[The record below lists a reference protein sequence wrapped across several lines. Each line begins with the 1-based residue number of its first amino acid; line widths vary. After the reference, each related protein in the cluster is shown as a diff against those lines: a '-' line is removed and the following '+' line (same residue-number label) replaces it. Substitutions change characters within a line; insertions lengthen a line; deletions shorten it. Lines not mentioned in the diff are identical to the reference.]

1 MREKNKKMKNNK
13 RTAFVTGAGRGMG
26 RAHAQVLADDGY
38 FVGVT
43 DLEQSA
49 AIETA
54 EMINSTGG
62 HALGLKVDVSNRS
75 EVEIAVAKVAAWAGG
90 IDVLVSNAGLIHSN
104 ELLAETDDDFWHKT
118 FAVHVDGALFTS
130 RACLPWLEKSGSGRM
145 IFISSI
151 WGQSGIGHSY
161 AYCAA
166 KGALM
171 AFAKNAAKELG
182 PKGISVNAVAPGGV
196 HTAMTAEL
204 DEEALIKEYQDVP
217 LRRYAEPEEIAY
229 LVRYLASPEAS
240 FMTGQTLSI
249 NGGQVIG
256 GF

>member
-1 MREKNKKMKNNK
+1 MN
-13 RTAFVTGAGRGMG
+13 RTGSETRTVFITGAGRGMG
-26 RAHAQVLADDGY
+26 RAHAQVLAEAGY
-38 FVGVT
+38 NVGVT
-43 DLEQSA
+43 DLDEDLA
-49 AIETA
+49 KETA
-54 EMINSTGG
+54 EGINASGG
-62 HALGLKVDVSNRS
+62 RALALKVDVSQRR
-75 EVEIAVAKVAAWAGG
+75 EVEDAVAAVAEWAGG

-118 FAVHVDGALFTS
+118 FAVHVDGALHSS
-130 RACLPWLEKSGSGRM
+130 RACLPWLEKASAPRM

-204 DEEALIKEYQDVP
+204 DEEALAKEYLDVP
-217 LRRYAEPEEIAY
+217 LRRYAEPDEVAH
-229 LVRYLASPEAS
+229 LVKYLASPEAG

>member
-1 MREKNKKMKNNK
+1 MSETGIATNTTK
-13 RTAFVTGAGRGMG
+13 RTAFVTGAGRGIG
-26 RAHAQVLADDGY
+26 RAHAKVLAEDGY
-38 FVGVT
+38 NVGVT
-43 DLEQSA
+43 DVDESA
-49 AIETA
+49 AIQTA
-54 EMINSTGG
+54 DMINAMGG
-62 HALGLKVDVSNRS
+62 RAIGLRVDVSNRA
-75 EVEIAVAKVAAWAGG
+75 EVEKAVSAVADWAGG
-90 IDVLVSNAGLIHSN
+90 IDVLVSNAGVIHSN
-104 ELLAETDDDFWHKT
+104 EGLAETDDDFWHKT
-118 FAVHVDGALFTS
+118 FAVHVDGALHTS
-130 RACLPWLEKSGSGRM
+130 RACLPWIERSKSGRM

-204 DEEALIKEYQDVP
+204 DDEALAKEYMDVP

-229 LVRYLASPEAS
+229 LVRYLASPEAA

>member
-1 MREKNKKMKNNK
+1 MRENSKAIGTLN
-13 RTAFVTGAGRGMG
+13 RTAIITGAGNGMG
-26 RAHAQVLADDGY
+26 RAHALVLAEAGY
-38 FVGVT
+38 NVGVT
-43 DLEQSA
+43 DLEESA
-49 AIETA
+49 AKQTTQ
-54 EMINSTGG
+54 MIRDAGG
-62 HALGLKVDVSNRS
+62 SALALKVDVSQRN
-75 EVEIAVAKVAAWAGG
+75 EVEQAVDSVAEWAGG
-90 IDVLVSNAGLIHSN
+90 IDVLVSNAGVIHSN
-104 ELLAETDDDFWHKT
+104 ELLAQTDDDFWHKT
-118 FAVHVDGALFTS
+118 FAVHVDGALHTS
-130 RACLPWLEKSGSGRM
+130 RACLPWLERSGSGRM

-204 DEEALIKEYQDVP
+204 DEEALAKEYLDVP
-217 LRRYAEPEEIAY
+217 LRRYAEPEEVAY

>member
-1 MREKNKKMKNNK
+1 MSNTGKAGGADG
-13 RTAFVTGAGRGMG
+13 RTAFIAGAGRGMG
-26 RAHAQVLADDGY
+26 RAHARALAEAGY
-38 FVGVT
+38 KVGVT
-43 DLEQSA
+43 DVDEGA
-49 AIETA
+49 AKETVEA
-54 EMINSTGG
+54 IGAAGG
-62 HALGLKVDVSNRS
+62 RALGLRVDVSQRA
-75 EVEIAVAKVAAWAGG
+75 EVEDAVARVAEWAGG
-90 IDVLVSNAGLIHSN
+90 IDVLVSNAGVIHSN
-104 ELLAETDDDFWHKT
+104 ELLADTDDAFWRKT
-118 FAVHVDGALFTS
+118 FEVHVDGWLHTS
-130 RACLPWLEKSGSGRM
+130 RACLPWLERSGSGRM

-204 DEEALIKEYQDVP
+204 DEEALAKEYLEVP
-217 LRRYAEPEEIAY
+217 LRRYAEPEEVAY
-229 LVRYLASPEAS
+229 LVRYLASPESA

>member
-1 MREKNKKMKNNK
+1 MMGVTTVATK
-13 RTAFVTGAGRGMG
+13 RTVFVTGAGRGMG
-26 RAHAQVLADDGY
+26 RAHAQVLAEDGY
-38 FVGVT
+38 NVGVT
-43 DLEQSA
+43 DLDENA

-54 EMINSTGG
+54 EMINAAGG
-62 HALGLKVDVSNRS
+62 RALGLKVDVSNRS
-75 EVEIAVAKVAAWAGG
+75 EVEQAVSTVAKWSGG
-90 IDVLVSNAGLIHSN
+90 IDVLVSNAGVIHSN
-104 ELLAETDDDFWHKT
+104 EGLAETDDDFWHKT
-118 FAVHVDGALFTS
+118 FAVHVDGALHTS
-130 RACLPWLEKSGSGRM
+130 RACLPWLEKSESGRM

-182 PKGISVNAVAPGGV
+182 PKGISVNSVAPGGV

-204 DEEALIKEYQDVP
+204 DDEALAKEYLEVP
-217 LRRYAEPEEIAY
+217 LRRYAEPEEVAY
-229 LVRYLASPEAS
+229 LVRYLASPEAA

>member
-1 MREKNKKMKNNK
+1 MSPQR
-13 RTAFVTGAGRGMG
+13 RTAFITGAGRGMG
-26 RAHAQVLADDGY
+26 RAHATVLAEAGY
-38 FVGVT
+38 SVGLT
-43 DLEQSA
+43 DIDETMAVEAAAEITKAGGSA
-49 AIETA
+49 IGIRA
-54 EMINSTGG
+54 
-62 HALGLKVDVSNRS
+62 DVSIRS
-75 EVEIAVAKVAAWAGG
+75 EVEDAVSAVADWAGG

-104 ELLAETDDDFWHKT
+104 ELLADTNDDFWKKT
-118 FAVHVDGALFTS
+118 FAVHVDGALHS
-130 RACLPWLEKSGSGRM
+130 ARACLPWLERSGTGRM

-204 DEEALIKEYQDVP
+204 DEAALEDEYQTVP
-217 LRRYAEPEEIAY
+217 LRRYAEPEEVSY
-229 LVRYLASPEAS
+229 LIRYLASPEAS

>member
-1 MREKNKKMKNNK
+1 MSAEQ
-13 RTAFVTGAGRGMG
+13 RTAFITGAGHGMG
-26 RAHAQVLADDGY
+26 RAHATVLAEAGYAVGLTDVDGA
-38 FVGVT
+38 
-43 DLEQSA
+43 A
-49 AIETA
+49 AIAAAEEITQAGGTA
-54 EMINSTGG
+54 IGRK
-62 HALGLKVDVSNRS
+62 ADVSVRN
-75 EVEIAVAKVAAWAGG
+75 EVEAAVAAVAEWAGG

-104 ELLAETDDDFWHKT
+104 ELLTDTDDDIWRKT
-118 FAVHVDGALFTS
+118 FAVHVDGALHSS
-130 RACLPWLEKSGSGRM
+130 RACLPWLERSGTGRM

-204 DEEALIKEYQDVP
+204 DEAELAEEYDTVP
-217 LRRYAEPEEIAY
+217 LRRYAEPEEISY
-229 LVRYLASPEAS
+229 LIRYLASPEAS

>member
-1 MREKNKKMKNNK
+1 MSKTGTANGTAR
-13 RTAFVTGAGRGMG
+13 RTAFITGAGRGMG
-26 RAHAQVLADDGY
+26 RAHAQVLAEAGY
-38 FVGVT
+38 NVGVT
-43 DLEQSA
+43 DVDESLAQ
-49 AIETA
+49 ETA
-54 EMINSTGG
+54 DTITAAGG
-62 HALGLKVDVSNRS
+62 SALALKVDVSQRA
-75 EVEIAVAKVAAWAGG
+75 EVEEAVAAVAEWAGG

-118 FAVHVDGALFTS
+118 FAVHVDGALHTS
-130 RACLPWLEKSGSGRM
+130 RACLPWLERSGSGRM

-204 DEEALIKEYQDVP
+204 DEEALAKEYLEVP
-217 LRRYAEPEEIAY
+217 LRRYAEPDEIAY
-229 LVRYLASPEAS
+229 LVRYLASPEAA

>member
-1 MREKNKKMKNNK
+1 MTSKNKDFELGN
-13 RTAFVTGAGRGMG
+13 RTAFITGAGRGMG
-26 RAHAQVLADDGY
+26 YAHAKVLAEAGY
-38 FVGVT
+38 NVGIT
-43 DLEQSA
+43 DVDEMLAKEA
-49 AIETA
+49 AERIIEA
-54 EMINSTGG
+54 GG
-62 HALGLKVDVSNRS
+62 SALGLKADVSIRS
-75 EVEIAVAKVAAWAGG
+75 DVENAVSIVADWAGG
-90 IDVLVSNAGLIHSN
+90 IDVLVSNAGVIHTN
-104 ELLAETDDDFWHKT
+104 ELLIETDDDLWRKT
-118 FAVHVDGALFTS
+118 FAVHVDGALHCS
-130 RACLPWLEKSGSGRM
+130 RACLPWLEKSNSGRM

-182 PKGISVNAVAPGGV
+182 PKGISVNSVAPGGV

-204 DEEALIKEYQDVP
+204 NDEALAKEYLDVP
-217 LRRYAEPEEIAY
+217 LRRYAEPEEVSF
-229 LVRYLASPEAS
+229 LVRYLASPEGG